1 VKARKQISRWQGK
14 EPGLITLKGR
24 IGAPGI
30 QVQALDSESG
40 WAALSD
46 GEGRFNLIDVCWFD
60 GVSFRLVFREPDG
73 GGRMIKVDGPSE
85 FPDGAVL
92 ELGDIDLREARQLNH
107 DYDPALSATS
117 RQDFDEANAS
127 YYREL
132 FNRLSSDKQSDE
144 ERILAVNRHVAGKL
158 NYEER
163 SPSSSRRAVLERGS
177 RFCGDLAGAMAT
189 VLAAANF
196 KTRQI
201 DMTGGGE
208 SPGTHVVVEVYYDG
222 GWHLFD
228 PTYDAVYR
236 RRDGQVASYQDLR
249 CEPALISR
257 EHFARLDPGSRR
269 GVFGL
274 MLAVYGSGHHHY
286 YEFKD
291 RRTR

>member
-1 VKARKQISRWQGK
+1 MR
-14 EPGLITLKGR
+14 GR
-24 IGAPGI
+24 IGGPGI

-46 GEGRFNLIDVCWFD
+46 CEGRFNLIDVCWYD
-60 GVSFRLVFREPDG
+60 GVCFRLVFRQPDG

-85 FPDGAVL
+85 FPDGGVL
-92 ELGDIDLREARQLNH
+92 ELGDLDLSRARPLNH
-107 DYDPALSATS
+107 DHESELSATS
-117 RQDFDEANAS
+117 RQDFDEANVS
-127 YYREL
+127 YYQEL
-132 FNRLSSDKQSDE
+132 FNRLSSDKQTDE
-144 ERILAVNRHVAGKL
+144 QKVLAVNSHVAAKL
-158 NYEER
+158 NYDEA
-163 SPSSSRRAVLERGS
+163 STSNSRRAVLERGS

-201 DMTGGGE
+201 DMTAGGE
-208 SPGTHVVVEVYYDG
+208 SARTHVVVEVYYDG

-249 CEPALISR
+249 CEPGLISR
-257 EHFARLDPGSRR
+257 EHFARLDPGIRR

-286 YEFKD
+286 YEFKN
-291 RRTR
+291 